1 MKKSLIFI
9 TAFFFGMLLWG
20 QNIPDPM
27 QPPRLVNDFA
37 SMFSFEQRAELERR
51 LVDFSDSTSVQIA
64 VVSVESLD
72 GYEINE
78 YSVALFDKWKIGSKG
93 KDNGVLILLKPKT
106 ADSSGEVFISTG
118 YGMEGIIPD
127 AVAHQIVQKEMIP
140 SFIDGD
146 YYGGVNK
153 AVSTIISLSKGEFT
167 ADEYANSN
175 EFSWFDWFMFIA
187 IFGGI
192 ILAVILRNR
201 GGGNH
206 KNGSSSGRFPVG
218 GFGGGSFGG
227 GGRMGGFGGFGG
239 GSTGGGG
246 AGGKW

>member
-1 MKKSLIFI
+1 MKRSLIFI
-9 TAFFFGMLLWG
+9 AAFFFGMLLFG

-37 SMFSFEQRAELERR
+37 SMFSVEQRAELEAR
-51 LVDFSDSTSVQIA
+51 LVEFSDSTSVQIA
-64 VVSVESLD
+64 VVSVESLE

-106 ADSSGEVFISTG
+106 SDSSGEVFISTG

-140 SFIDGD
+140 SFIEGD
-146 YYGGVNK
+146 YYDGVNK
-153 AVSTIISLSKGEFT
+153 AVSTIMSLSKGEFT
-167 ADEYANSN
+167 ADEYANSD
-175 EFSWFDWFMFIA
+175 ELSWFDWVIFIA

-192 ILAVILRNR
+192 ILAVIFRKK
-201 GGGNH
+201 GGGNN
-206 KNGSSSGRFPVG
+206 KTGSSTGWFPVG
-218 GFGGGSFGG
+218 GSGGSFGRG
-227 GGRMGGFGGFGG
+227 GFGGGFGGFGG

-246 AGGKW
+246 AGGRW

>member
-1 MKKSLIFI
+1 MKRSLIFI
-9 TAFFFGMLLWG
+9 AAFFFEMLLFG

-37 SMFSFEQRAELERR
+37 SMFSVEQRAELEAR
-51 LVDFSDSTSVQIA
+51 LVEFSDSTSVQIA
-64 VVSVESLD
+64 VVSVESLE

-106 ADSSGEVFISTG
+106 SDSSGEVFISTG

-140 SFIDGD
+140 SFIEGD
-146 YYGGVNK
+146 YYDGVNK
-153 AVSTIISLSKGEFT
+153 AVSTIMSLSKGEFT
-167 ADEYANSN
+167 ADEYANSD
-175 EFSWFDWFMFIA
+175 ELSWFDWVIFIA

-192 ILAVILRNR
+192 ILAVIFRKK
-201 GGGNH
+201 GGGNN
-206 KNGSSSGRFPVG
+206 KTGSSTGWFPVG
-218 GFGGGSFGG
+218 GSGGSFGRG
-227 GGRMGGFGGFGG
+227 GFGGGFGGFGG

-246 AGGKW
+246 AGGRW